1 MHPKRAEEGMKL
13 VLRGKKLIV
22 DKADMESLEVGSKLV
37 LLKWGVFEILE
48 KSENKATVK
57 FLPEDKD
64 FKNPPKLTWLLND
77 D

>member
-1 MHPKRAEEGMKL
+1 MKL

-37 LLKWGVFEILE
+37 LLKWGVFEIIE
-48 KSENKATVK
+48 KNENKATVK

>member
-1 MHPKRAEEGMKL
+1 MKL

-37 LLKWGVFEILE
+37 LLKWGVFEIIE
-48 KSENKATVK
+48 KRENKATVK